1 MSTRSFRP
9 LPFRALAGAAAFAAL
24 AALPGA
30 ARAQNASASAIIN
43 SDPGLRLELDYITAL
58 NKAGFPEYAEM
69 AIRDVEA
76 KFPQA
81 RVLVKIKKL
90 EQLLLLGKFDEA
102 KAIIAAEKDQESAET
117 WGMKLTMGDYLY
129 AYGKYPEALGIFKGL
144 LDKYGTKPDT
154 KLGDMYANSIFKYAQ
169 MLMFLGKDKEA
180 IPVYEKLAAID
191 GLTSDQ
197 KRWFTFELAQ
207 LMVKVAESGTG
218 AVDTGLLDSAQ
229 KQIDKL
235 MWIQDIWFGRSVAL
249 MAHIRMAKGNIDGAK
264 SLVDDYMDQL
274 VDMDEQ
280 LRQFSEQEGQDFM
293 NMSPLA
299 ECRYLLGT
307 MFMDEAKKRL
317 QTAKP
322 RSPEEDAAAD
332 LLLDAMEHFVNVYVQ
347 YPSFS
352 WAGEA
357 MSRSEDC
364 AKILDELGFEVQ
376 DSITPKQRHDVAVKQ
391 FQNAGVLY
399 KQNQFKEAMKTYQ
412 TVLAS
417 FPDEIPSSLIGLE
430 NIAMAAIELSETDEA
445 NAEYLELYSGAVLG
459 HIAEHF
465 ARFPKQGMLRAGN
478 TLRNLSQFYAGHNKG
493 ELAREAMS
501 LYFRLYPNHPQAAS
515 SVMGE
520 AMKRYRATP
529 PDLDGAIEYLS
540 IMVDKYAKHP
550 NSYAAERY
558 LADCYKQKG
567 ETELEYATR
576 TNYLAR
582 VMKKE
587 KPGNE
592 LIGARYSIANMLRDR
607 AVSELREATLALGEA
622 SKPVPGES
630 EEDAA
635 ARAEKARKDLLAAGK
650 KIQNLVNK
658 QIKPLIDIL
667 SDPKERSKYEAS
679 ADERRFNDTV
689 LEHCYFDRAFCLAS
703 LHEPKA
709 QEAEFKKQAIESYEK
724 ILEIYE
730 KAGDDEEKKKQAEGV
745 LPRVLLQLGTL
756 YTTLKTEDAAEQE
769 ANTKKASDYFARLSK
784 EFGSSEEA
792 RNALFLQGKS
802 LIDLGYTT
810 QGIAKFKE
818 MFASP
823 GGKYTATQLNTA
835 AQELL
840 AARAYNEADQGFK
853 AALAAAPEGD
863 AGRVLRAQIA
873 IGQIQILVA
882 RKEWKAAADALA
894 KFVAEN
900 PRSSQFVFATELLAE
915 ASVNAAATERDDK
928 ARSAL
933 YQQATKAVQSLR
945 PYKEGETEK
954 FDLRL
959 RQGAIMDIQAQ
970 TEIGFKGEEAAAK
983 YLSKASD
990 HYQTLYMSRR
1000 RDIADPGY
1008 LVLQEELMYRA
1019 PRALARLKK
1028 YSTGESVFADVASEC
1043 NEYLK
1048 TFPKGKHAQE
1058 VRTLLNEANVVIRTG
1073 EASGESFF
1081 DTLDTTEQPDN
1092 EAIADDYVLT
1102 DEEAGVPPEPEA
1114 DEEEA
1119 PADGEAAE
1127 EAEEA
1132 EGGGEAAEKPAKAD
1146 DADAEAADDAEDEAE
1161 EAAGEAKEAA
1171 PAEKPAVE
1179 KKKPAD
1185 GDAKKPLKKKKKIKK
1200 PAPKPAEQP
1209 ENPA

>member
-9 LPFRALAGAAAFAAL
+9 FPFRALAGAAAFAAL
-24 AALPGA
+24 AGLPGA
-30 ARAQNASASAIIN
+30 ARAQSASAILN

-90 EQLLLLGKFDEA
+90 EQLLLLARFDEA
-102 KAIIAAEKDQESAET
+102 KAIIAAEKDQDSAET

-129 AYGKYPEALGIFKGL
+129 AHGKYPEALGIFDGL
-144 LDKYGTKPDT
+144 LKKFGTKPDP

-180 IPVYEKLAAID
+180 IPVYEKLAAIE

-218 AVDTGLLDSAQ
+218 PADTALLDAAQ
-229 KQIDKL
+229 KEINKL
-235 MWIQDIWFGRSVAL
+235 MWQQDIWFGRSVSL
-249 MAHIRMAKGNIDGAK
+249 MAHIRMAKGDLDGAK

-280 LRQFSEQEGQDFM
+280 LRQFSEQEGQDYM

-322 RSPEEDAAAD
+322 RSKEEDEAAD
-332 LLLDAMEHFVNVYVQ
+332 LLLEAMEHFVNVYVQ

-399 KQNQFKEAMKTYQ
+399 NQNQFKEAMKTYQ
-412 TVLAS
+412 AVLAS
-417 FPDEIPSSLIGLE
+417 FPDELPSALIGLE
-430 NIAMAAIELSETDEA
+430 NIAKASIELSETDEA

-465 ARFPKQGMLRAGN
+465 SRFPKQGMIRAGN
-478 TLRNLSQFYAGHNKG
+478 TLRSLSQFYADHNKG
-493 ELAREAMS
+493 ELAREAMM

-540 IMVDKYAKHP
+540 IMVDRYAKHP
-550 NSYAAERY
+550 NSFSAERY

-567 ETELEYATR
+567 DTDLEYATR

-607 AVSELREATLALGEA
+607 AVSELREATFAVSEA
-622 SKPVPGES
+622 AKPVAGES

-635 ARAEKARKDLLAAGK
+635 ARAEKARKDLLSAGK

-667 SDPKERSKYEAS
+667 ADPKERAKYES
-679 ADERRFNDTV
+679 NADERRFNDTV

-730 KAGDDEEKKKQAEGV
+730 KAGDDEEKQKQAESV

-756 YTTLKTEDAAEQE
+756 YTTLKTDDEAEQE

-784 EFGSSEEA
+784 EFASSEEA

-840 AARAYNEADQGFK
+840 NARAYNEADQGFK

-894 KFVAEN
+894 KFLEEN

-933 YQQATKAVQSLR
+933 YRQATKAVKSLA
-945 PYKEGETEK
+945 PYKQGDTEIL
-954 FDLRL
+954 DLKL
-959 RQGAIMDIQAQ
+959 RQGAIMDTQAEA
-970 TEIGFKGEEAAAK
+970 EIGFKGEEAAAR
-983 YLSKASD
+983 YLSTASD
-990 HYQTLYMSRR
+990 HYQTLFISRR

-1028 YSTGESVFADVASEC
+1028 YSDGSSVFADVASEC

-1048 TFPKGKHAQE
+1048 AFPKGKHVQE

-1073 EASGESFF
+1073 EASGASFF
-1081 DTLDTTEQPDN
+1081 DTLDTTEHPDS

-1114 DEEEA
+1114 DEAAEPEA
-1119 PADGEAAE
+1119 DDGEAAAPAGKDAAE
-1127 EAEEA
+1127 PDEAEDGDEA
-1132 EGGGEAAEKPAKAD
+1132 
-1146 DADAEAADDAEDEAE
+1146 AADDDEEDEDAPAKKPAVE
-1161 EAAGEAKEAA
+1161 KKPAA
-1171 PAEKPAVE
+1171 AEKPAVE
-1179 KKKPAD
+1179 KKPAAD
-1185 GDAKKPLKKKKKIKK
+1185 GDKKPLKKKKKKIKK
-1200 PAPKPAEQP
+1200 PAPKSAD
-1209 ENPA
+1209 